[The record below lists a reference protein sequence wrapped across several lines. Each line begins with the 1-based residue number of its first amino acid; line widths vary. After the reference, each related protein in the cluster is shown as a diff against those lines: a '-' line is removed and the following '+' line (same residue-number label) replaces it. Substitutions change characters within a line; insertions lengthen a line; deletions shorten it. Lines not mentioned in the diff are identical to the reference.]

1 MPAPADMPI
10 NDLTKELKEQ
20 DFVESIERMPSIS
33 EDEIDDVP
41 RSRQNRRR
49 VIVKE
54 EPREIEEPTLASIS

>member
-1 MPAPADMPI
+1 MPAPADMP
-10 NDLTKELKEQ
+10 NKYYTTELKEH
-20 DFVESIERMPSIS
+20 DNEETIERMPSIS
-33 EDEIDDVP
+33 EDEMEDVP